1 MPTELMEKY
10 LNKATATASVVA
22 VAMLLSL
29 GSCKGRTMDN
39 MEPTG
44 ETIEVVIGQEDS
56 DETAADSV
64 GEANAPDGE
73 SMTE

>member
-1 MPTELMEKY
+1 MKKY
-10 LNKATATASVVA
+10 HDKATATAFAVA
-22 VAMLLSL
+22 VAMLVSM

-56 DETAADSV
+56 VETPADSNAETV
-64 GEANAPDGE
+64 APAGEPAAE
-73 SMTE
+73 